1 MPGTS
6 QIVQDFNDFM
16 TEVIR
21 EAWFGPLLNVAF
33 QIERSYFASKVRR
46 SGEGV
51 KGLVVNLPFKTGQG
65 IGWRGLN
72 AHGGI
77 TPTGSISSV
86 DSMQFELGCH
96 AAAAECTLEEITA
109 FKTAEEKAEGW
120 PELINAKLRE
130 LYEAMPYYMRAM
142 LWTGSAANKALGVQN
157 GAASGS
163 VVTLDNDGLAHSE
176 NAADRVKLFEFGM
189 WVQPYSSADAKLGE
203 PVQITALD
211 KSNGTIT
218 LSDASFCEDNAY
230 FVCSDI
236 AGQDVPYT
244 DKFPGI
250 LDVID
255 DDNTFQGVD
264 RSASGNG
271 WAQASVTDGSALTL
285 NYDTLSQF
293 FYDCYEPSEAMCHG
307 DLMRAYYNSQ
317 LAENRR
323 FMNREYK
330 DGFQSIE
337 IDGTRLV
344 AADDVDRDKIIVPDL
359 KNMWIAELGVSNL
372 FDQGWYPLAKQTM
385 LEYVLVYWGRL
396 VAKDC
401 RKMAQL
407 HSLSY

>member
-1 MPGTS
+1 MPGIS
-6 QIVQDFNDFM
+6 QIVQDFNDFSS
-16 TEVIR
+16 EVIR
-21 EAWFGPLLNVAF
+21 ESWYGPLKNVAF

-46 SGEGV
+46 SNEGV
-51 KGLVVNLPFKTGQG
+51 RGLVVKLPFKTGQG

-77 TPTGSISSV
+77 TPSGSISSV
-86 DSMQFELGCH
+86 ASMSFELGFH
-96 AAAAECTLEEITA
+96 SAAANVTLEEITA

-120 PELINAKLRE
+120 PDLLNGKMRE
-130 LYEAMPYYMRAM
+130 LYEALPYYMRAM

-157 GAASGS
+157 GAASGN
-163 VVTLDNDGLAHSE
+163 VVTLDNDGLAHSA

-189 WVQPYSSADAKLGE
+189 WVQPYSSADAKLGV
-203 PVQITALD
+203 PVRITDID
-211 KSNGTIT
+211 KRNGTIT
-218 LSDASFCEDNAY
+218 LSDASACADNAY

-264 RSASGNG
+264 RSAAGNG
-271 WAQASVTDGSALTL
+271 WAQAIVTDGSASTL
-285 NYDTLSQF
+285 NFDTLSQF
-293 FYDCYEPSEAMCHG
+293 FYDCYNPTEAMCHG
-307 DLMRAYYNSQ
+307 DLMRAYYSSQ
-317 LAENRR
+317 LAENTRY
-323 FMNREYK
+323 MNREYK
-330 DGFQSIE
+330 DGFESIT

-344 AADDVDRDKIIVPDL
+344 AADDVDRDKIIVPDM
-359 KNMWIAELGVSNL
+359 KNMWVAELGISNL
-372 FDQGWYPLAKQTM
+372 FDQGWYPLNKQTM
-385 LEYVLVYWGRL
+385 LEYVLVYIGRL